1 MNSSPLVSGEWL
13 AQRLDDEQV
22 RVVEI
27 QYEPD
32 IDEYSEGHI
41 PGAVSWFWKDL
52 LWHEKNRE
60 FPTPTEM
67 AERLGSWGI
76 SPETT
81 IVFYSGRNQYAMYA
95 YWVTRSM
102 NGHRDVRVL
111 DGAQKRWALDGH
123 PLSTDIP
130 HYHRSTTYP
139 SGTSATIPAG
149 YSETMCSRDSGETGG
164 C

>member
-76 SPETT
+76 
-81 IVFYSGRNQYAMYA
+81 
-95 YWVTRSM
+95 
-102 NGHRDVRVL
+102 
-111 DGAQKRWALDGH
+111 
-123 PLSTDIP
+123 
-130 HYHRSTTYP
+130 
-139 SGTSATIPAG
+139 
-149 YSETMCSRDSGETGG
+149 
-164 C
+164 